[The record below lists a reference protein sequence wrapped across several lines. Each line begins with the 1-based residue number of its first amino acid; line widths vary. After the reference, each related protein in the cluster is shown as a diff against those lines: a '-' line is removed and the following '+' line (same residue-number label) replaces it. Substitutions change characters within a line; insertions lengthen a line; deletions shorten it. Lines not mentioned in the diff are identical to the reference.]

1 MTLGRIWARLKFWP
15 SSLAWRTGLVLLLG
29 FSLIQAI
36 GLGVHVLNQIEVN
49 GIVAERAIATRDGA
63 LYRRVVS
70 APKPLRTQIVA
81 EANGVAGD
89 RVSLDPVPP
98 YSGTFTLPLPT
109 RQIIQ
114 GSLLAFPMPDFLQPR
129 QVVMRGT
136 TAPSTTILSFE
147 LPDGGWLTVQS
158 PFRPR
163 PPWEQ
168 PGFASAFLVMF
179 ALGALLIFWGV
190 VRLTA
195 PVRTLAAAAEQ
206 LGRDIAHAPSLPE
219 GGATE
224 IATEAIAFNT
234 MAARIRRFVEDRTF
248 LLTAIGHDLRTPI
261 TRLRLRAEFLDDDA
275 QREKILADLDE
286 LEAMLTSTIAFG
298 RDVAQTE
305 ASVPVDLAIL
315 LRTVIDETADIAP
328 AASARLAYQGPDH
341 ITIRGRPLSLKRAFA
356 NLIGNAVKYGQSARV
371 SLHQAERHTLRVDI
385 EDDGPGVPPGELE
398 RVFEPFRRLET
409 SRNRETGGSGLGLA
423 IARNA
428 IRAHGGDITLAN
440 RPGGKGLI
448 ASVYLPE

>member
-1 MTLGRIWARLKFWP
+1 MKTGWWRPGRFWP
-15 SSLAWRTGLVLLLG
+15 ASLAWRTGLTLLLG
-29 FSLIQAI
+29 FSIIQAV
-36 GLGVHVLNQIEVN
+36 GLGIHVLNQIDVN
-49 GIVAERAIATRDGA
+49 RVVAERAIASRDGA
-63 LYRRVVS
+63 IYRRVAS
-70 APKPLRTQIVA
+70 APPERRAVIVA
-81 EANGVAGD
+81 AINGEAGD
-89 RVSLDPVPP
+89 RVSLDSSPP
-98 YSGTFTLPLPT
+98 FADSFTLPLPT
-109 RQIIQ
+109 RQMIQ
-114 GSLLAFPMPDFLQPR
+114 GSLLAFPTPEFLQPR
-129 QVVMRGT
+129 QVMMRGSMS
-136 TAPSTTILSFE
+136 PSTLILSFQ
-147 LPDGGWLTVQS
+147 LPDSPDWLTVRS
-158 PFRPR
+158 PFRPS
-163 PPWEQ
+163 PPWAQ

-179 ALGALLIFWGV
+179 VLGGLLIFWGV

-206 LGRDIAHAPSLPE
+206 LGRDIAHAPALPE
-219 GGATE
+219 RGPVE
-224 IATEAIAFNT
+224 IATAAVAFNT

-261 TRLRLRAEFLDDDA
+261 TRLRLRAEFLEDDA
-275 QREKILADLDE
+275 QREKILADLAE
-286 LEAMLTSTIAFG
+286 LEAMLAATIAFG

-328 AASARLAYQGPDH
+328 GAARRMRYQGPDH
-341 ITIRGRPLSLKRAFA
+341 VTIRGRPLALKRAFA
-356 NLIGNAVKYGQSARV
+356 NLIGNAVKYGHAARV
-371 SLHQAERHTLRVDI
+371 SLQKAERHTMRIDI

-398 RVFEPFRRLET
+398 RVFEPFRRLEI

-440 RPGGKGLI
+440 RPGGKGLV